1 MVFGNLISM
10 KYSVPSFLINARDCF
25 YRCYYLAL
33 SYASNKQWPE
43 VVALSRRAQEYVSQS
58 QEVLTA
64 DKKQVCSYISVW
76 DLKRCLFHASTTK
89 VTFLPCCKPGF
100 LVVRQ
105 CSPSSTILIARV
117 NHHEICILIR
127 IVAQQSSWRWIEIL
141 PWTQMYLW
149 MCYRC

>member
-1 MVFGNLISM
+1 MVFGNLISL
-10 KYSVPSFLINARDCF
+10 KYSVPSFLINALYCF

-33 SYASNKQWPE
+33 SYASNKQWLE

-64 DKKQVCSYISVW
+64 DKKQVCSYISAW

-100 LVVRQ
+100 LAVRQ
-105 CSPSSTILIARV
+105 CSPSFHTNFPCQPSWDMHSHKNRGPAILLKMNWDITMDTNV
-117 NHHEICILIR
+117 FMNVL
-127 IVAQQSSWRWIEIL
+127 
-141 PWTQMYLW
+141 
-149 MCYRC
+149 